1 MMIEKTGQL
10 IRSHFPYE
18 PTGEQQAL
26 IHQLAGFIQNPE
38 LSTLFLLK
46 GYAGTGKT
54 TIVSSLVKMLP
65 LLKAKSVLLAPTGR
79 AAKVLAGYSGQQA
92 FTIHKKIYRLQAAKD
107 GSLHIALQPNKH
119 RNTFFIVDEA
129 SMISGGTQTEQ
140 SSLFGG
146 TNLLDDLVQY
156 VVNGN
161 NCRLLLIGDTAQL
174 PPVKTT
180 LSPALSEN
188 YLKQRYHFQ
197 VLAFELTEVVRQA
210 RDSGILLNATRLREM
225 ISHEKKGFPGFHVEG
240 QPDFI
245 RLDGQ
250 DAADEVNNAFMGSGT
265 DQALIICRSNKRA
278 NLFNKHIRSRVLFM
292 EDEINAGDLLMVVKN
307 NYFWLPDNSAAGFI
321 ANGDI
326 IEIKRINRIE
336 SLYGFRFADLTIT
349 MIDYPEQPDV
359 DLKIMLDTLDV
370 EGPALGQT
378 ALRNL
383 FEAIAEDYQDVPNQ
397 RTRMEKIRNNPHF
410 NALQVKFAYAMT
422 CHKAQGGQWENVFVE
437 MGFIPGKMPDTEY
450 LRWLYTAITRATK
463 KLFLLNFTDDFF
475 TA

>member
-1 MMIEKTGQL
+1 MTIEKTAHL
-10 IRSHFPYE
+10 LRKHFPYE
-18 PTGEQQAL
+18 PTSEQQTL
-26 IHQLAGFIQNPE
+26 IDQLARFIQNPE
-38 LSTLFLLK
+38 ISTLFLLK

-54 TIVSSLVKMLP
+54 TIVSSLVRVLP
-65 LLKAKSVLLAPTGR
+65 SLKAKSVLLAPTGR

-92 FTIHKKIYRLQAAKD
+92 FTIHKKIYRLQAEKD
-107 GSLHIALQPNKH
+107 GSLHIALQQNKH
-119 RNTFFIVDEA
+119 KDTFFIVDEA

-140 SSLFGG
+140 GSLFGG

-174 PPVKTT
+174 PPVKTP

-197 VLAFELTEVVRQA
+197 VLSFELTEVVRQA
-210 RDSGILLNATRLREM
+210 RDSGILLNATAIRQM
-225 ISHEKKGFPGFHVEG
+225 ISAKKKGFPGLRLEG

-265 DQALIICRSNKRA
+265 DQALVICRSNKRA

-307 NYFWLPDNSAAGFI
+307 NYFWLPENSPAGFI

-326 IEIKRINRIE
+326 IEIKRINRTE
-336 SLYGFRFADLTIT
+336 SLYGFRFADITIT
-349 MIDYPEQPDV
+349 MIDYPDQPDI
-359 DLKIMLDTLDV
+359 DLKIMLDTLEV
-370 EGPALGQT
+370 EGPALDQS
-378 ALRNL
+378 ALRKL
-383 FEAIAEDYQDVPNQ
+383 FDAVAEDYQDIPNQ
-397 RTRMEKIRNNPHF
+397 RTRVEKIRNNPHF

-450 LRWLYTAITRATK
+450 LRWLYTAFTRATK
-463 KLFLLNFTDDFF
+463 KLFLLNFTDEFF
-475 TA
+475 IP